1 MEAANGK
8 MEGEEYRDAM
18 DDGWA
23 VDGELSLSLSE
34 GGRPEPRAGNGS
46 STGSAR
52 GKPQCERARGQ
63 LVMSGICGL
72 GGEKVV
78 VC

>member
-23 VDGELSLSLSE
+23 VVGELSLSLSLRGAARNRGQGME
-34 GGRPEPRAGNGS
+34 ARRGRREENLSASEQEGS
-46 STGSAR
+46 S
-52 GKPQCERARGQ
+52 
-63 LVMSGICGL
+63 
-72 GGEKVV
+72 
-78 VC
+78 

>member
-23 VDGELSLSLSE
+23 VVGELSLSLSLSLRGAARNRGQGME
-34 GGRPEPRAGNGS
+34 ARRGRREENLSASEQEGS
-46 STGSAR
+46 S
-52 GKPQCERARGQ
+52 
-63 LVMSGICGL
+63 
-72 GGEKVV
+72 
-78 VC
+78 